1 MILVTGATGRV
12 GYRVVEGLDDADA
25 KATAMVRIDVKAAD
39 LPPAVQPLVASL
51 DAPPAADVLQKFDR
65 ILLNSPSREQQVEL
79 EVTFIDAVLA
89 AGHQPLIVKV
99 AADGFQ
105 DPDCQ
110 VRFMR
115 SHRQIAM
122 HLEATGLP
130 VVYLAPN
137 VFMETLLPLS
147 DAIRREALIALPA
160 GDGRVAFVASSDVAD
175 VAVRLLTAGSV
186 EEGVR
191 VLSGPEALDYADVAA
206 RISTVYARQ
215 VDYDDVSPS
224 EARRALSDAG
234 LPSWEIDGEL
244 ELFEWIRAGA
254 ADVVTDEVRTATGE
268 DPRPLEDW
276 LRELR
281 GAFVGRPSDLP
292 PPRF

>member
-1 MILVTGATGRV
+1 MILVTGSTGRV

-65 ILLNSPSREQQVEL
+65 IFLNSPSREQQVEL
-79 EVTFIDAVLA
+79 EVTFIDAVVA
-89 AGHQPLIVKV
+89 AGHQPLVVKV

-115 SHRQIAM
+115 SHRQIAK

-175 VAVRLLTAGSV
+175 VAVRVLTAGSV

-215 VDYDDVSPS
+215 VDYEDVSPS
-224 EARRALSDAG
+224 AARRALSDAG
-234 LPSWEIDGEL
+234 LPSWEVEGEL

-254 ADVVTDEVRTATGE
+254 ADVVTDEVRTATGA